1 MAPAKRK
8 NTATAG
14 ASKKAKNSEWAD
26 ISKEIT
32 KADLT
37 QEVRDMLV
45 SLLPLSLGEYADVRH
60 KYQEQMVSAL
70 EQVLKDIEG
79 SKSSEVTRLNAEL
92 ETANKQKVEKEEAI
106 SEANRQKEAIAGA
119 VKEKTVALAAAAQ
132 AFRNGRDDKNRA
144 DEAKQLDEK
153 EVKAATSKKEQYVK
167 MIEDLEFLRVAVPGE
182 PDAPAKTDSVIL
194 VMKKMNFEESLQIAL
209 PAVFS
214 KEPDARGQFDV
225 IALDGLAKAIRNR
238 ISEQEEILA
247 AAAPQQRKH
256 EVAIAAAEGTFK
268 SAIASQLSAAK
279 AYEEAAAALRA
290 CNEEAA
296 LAEKAAKEEK
306 RHAASL
312 TRNLSTAEALLEIF
326 RDGPLANFQRLQQRT
341 EPVVEEPAAVVEE
354 PTATTQEPPATD
366 LEHVSEQAAVS
377 DEVEQTRRT
386 VEL

>member
-1 MAPAKRK
+1 MAPTKRK
-8 NTATAG
+8 NTTAAAG

-45 SLLPLSLGEYADVRH
+45 TLLPLSLGEYADARH

-70 EQVLKDIEG
+70 EEVLKDIES

-92 ETANKQKVEKEEAI
+92 ETANKQKVEKEEAT
-106 SEANRQKEAIAGA
+106 SEANRLKEAKAGA
-119 VKEKTVALAAAAQ
+119 VKEKTVALAGAAET
-132 AFRNGRDDKNRA
+132 FRSGRDEKTRV
-144 DEAKQLDEK
+144 DEAKQIDEK
-153 EVKAATSKKEQYVK
+153 EVKAAASKKEQYDK
-167 MIEDLEFLRVAVPGE
+167 MMEDLEFLRVAVPDE
-182 PDAPAKTDSVIL
+182 PDAPAKADSVIL
-194 VMKKMNFEESLQIAL
+194 MMKKLNFEESLQIAL

-214 KEPDARGQFDV
+214 KKPDVRGQFDV

-238 ISEQEEILA
+238 ISAQEDILA

-256 EVAIAAAEGTFK
+256 EAAIAAAEETLK

-296 LAEKAAKEEK
+296 SAEKAAKEEK
-306 RHAASL
+306 RHAVSL
-312 TRNLSTAEALLEIF
+312 TKSLSNAEALLEVF
-326 RDGPLANFQRLQQRT
+326 RDGPLANFHKLQQRT
-341 EPVVEEPAAVVEE
+341 EPVVEEPAA
-354 PTATTQEPPATD
+354 TTQELPATD
-366 LEHVSEQAAVS
+366 LEVVSEQAAAS
-377 DEVEQTRRT
+377 NEVEQAKV
-386 VEL
+386 VEDVAM